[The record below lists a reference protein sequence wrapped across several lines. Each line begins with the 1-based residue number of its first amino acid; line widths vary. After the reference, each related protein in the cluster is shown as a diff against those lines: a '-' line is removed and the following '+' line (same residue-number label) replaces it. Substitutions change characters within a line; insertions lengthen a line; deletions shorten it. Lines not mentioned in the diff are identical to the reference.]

1 MTTPSTSA
9 PVLVLGC
16 GPVGQTTALLLARWG
31 LSVVVLDGRPERD
44 VIGSKA
50 ICQQRDVLD
59 VWDAVGVGA
68 EVARRG
74 VTWTTA
80 RTFHRDKELFSF
92 QFADRGK
99 SPFPPFVNISQCETE
114 RLLDERIAAEPLIEV
129 RWGHRVTAIQQDGSG
144 VTVTCATANGATS
157 VRGSYTVACSGPRSD
172 EVRAALGLTFE
183 GETFDDYFLICDIRT
198 DMPGWETE
206 RRFYFDPEWN
216 PGRQV
221 LIHPCPDSTFRIDWQ
236 VPPHFDLA
244 EEEASG
250 GLDRRIRQVIGDR
263 PYEIVWKSVYRFHS
277 RVVDRMRVGRVLIA
291 GDAAHLV
298 SPFGARGLNSGVLD
312 AENAAW
318 KIAFVLHGWAPESLL
333 DSYHDERHAAALENL
348 AVTGDTMRFL
358 VPGSDEEAARRLD
371 VLERAA
377 TDAAAR
383 AQVDSGR
390 LAEPFWYVDS
400 PLTTPDERR
409 PFPGRP
415 ARGDVPVPAPGVLV
429 PDCPISV
436 PGRPEPG
443 RLRQLAR
450 SGVTVL
456 VGDDAALPSLP
467 ETLAAHLPVAVHRIS
482 DLDSGPTLRD
492 ALGARPDEIWVLRPD
507 GHVAAVLTRSAD
519 VAPAVARLL
528 DRSVL
533 SPVLA

>member
-1 MTTPSTSA
+1 MAPSHA
-9 PVLVLGC
+9 ADPVLVLGN
-16 GPVGQTTALLLARWG
+16 GPVGQTAALLLARWG
-31 LSVVVLDGRPERD
+31 LRVVVLDGRPERD
-44 VIGSKA
+44 LVGSKA

-80 RTFHRDKELFSF
+80 RTFHQDTELFSF
-92 QFADRGK
+92 RFADRGK

-114 RLLDERIAAEPLIEV
+114 RLLDERIAAEPSIDV
-129 RWGHRVTAIQQDGSG
+129 RWGHRVTDIAQDDTA
-144 VTVTCATANGATS
+144 VTVTCATDDGEVA
-157 VRGSYTVACSGPRSD
+157 VRGTYAVACPGARGD
-172 EVRAALGLTFE
+172 VVRAALGLTF
-183 GETFDDYFLICDIRT
+183 GGQTFGDQFLICDIRT
-198 DMPGWETE
+198 DLPGWETE

-236 VPPHFDLA
+236 VPPDFDLA
-244 EEEASG
+244 AEETSG

-277 RVVDRMRVGRVLIA
+277 RVVDRMRVGRVLVA
-291 GDAAHLV
+291 GDGAHLV
-298 SPFGARGLNSGVLD
+298 APFGARGLNSGVLD

-318 KIAFVLHGWAPESLL
+318 KIAFVLRGWAPESLL

-348 AVTGDTMRFL
+348 EVTGATMRFL
-358 VPGSDEEAARRLD
+358 VPGTEEEAHRRID

-377 TDAAAR
+377 DDPAAR

-400 PLTTPDERR
+400 PLTTPDARR

-415 ARGDVPVPAPGVLV
+415 ARGDVPVPAPGILV
-429 PDCPISV
+429 PDCPV
-436 PGRPEPG
+436 RVADRPEVT
-443 RLRQLAR
+443 RLRQVAR
-450 SGVTVL
+450 GGVTVL
-456 VGDDAALPSLP
+456 LGDDALAPVLPDSRP
-467 ETLAAHLPVAVHRIS
+467 DDVPVAVHRIR
-482 DLDSGPTLRD
+482 DLDAEHILRE

-507 GHVAAVLTRSAD
+507 AHVAAVLTRADD

-528 DRSVL
+528 GR
-533 SPVLA
+533 PVPVHA